1 MSMPLAELL
10 DHLKKTAALSQV
22 ASLISWDQETMMPAS
37 GAVQRAEQSGAL
49 ASVLHA
55 RNADPRIPEW
65 IGAID
70 LPSLSAFD
78 RRNVAE
84 AQRAYDRATKIPAR
98 LAEES
103 ARAASEG
110 QRIWAM
116 ARAAGDFAMFAPA
129 LRRNIELAREEAACL
144 AGPGDE
150 LYDSLL
156 DTFEPG
162 ARVAELEPLLEGMRP
177 GLVALRE
184 NIAGKTAPPGIEGH
198 FPADAQLL
206 LARTIAARFGYDLHA
221 GRIDTV
227 VHPFCSGTGDDVRI
241 TTRTDEADPF
251 NCLFSTVHETGH
263 ALYNQGITDAFLPAA
278 DYCSMGV
285 HESQSRFWENQIGRS
300 RPFADWLYPAMEG
313 AFGEL
318 SLPGPDAL
326 YAAVNRVHSG
336 FIRTEADEVHYNLH
350 ILMRFELERDLI
362 AGALEVEDL
371 EAAWNAR
378 FERDFG
384 MAVPDA
390 GRGVLQDVHWSVGL
404 FGYFPTYS
412 LGNIYSACLDRAMRR
427 DLPDRDAMV
436 RAAETQP
443 ILDWLR
449 ARIHMKGRLLPA
461 AELIEEATGEK
472 PSAAPLI
479 AYLEDKFGSLYDL

>member
-1 MSMPLAELL
+1 MPLSELL

-22 ASLISWDQETMMPAS
+22 SGLISWDQETMMPRD
-37 GAVQRAEQSGAL
+37 GAAQRAEQSGAL
-49 ASVLHA
+49 ASVIHA

-65 IGAID
+65 ISRID
-70 LPSLSAFD
+70 PNSLSAHD

-84 AQRAYDRATKIPAR
+84 AQRSYDKATKIPAR

-103 ARAASEG
+103 AKAASEG
-110 QRIWAM
+110 QRIWAE
-116 ARAAGDFAMFAPA
+116 ARQARDFVLFAPA
-129 LRRNIELAREEAACL
+129 LKRNIDLAREEAACL
-144 AGPGDE
+144 AEPGTG

-156 DTFEPG
+156 DAFEPG
-162 ARVAELEPLLEGMRP
+162 ARIAELQPMLEGMRP

-184 NIAGKTAPPGIEGH
+184 KIAEKPEPKAIEGH
-198 FPADAQLL
+198 FPAEAQLL
-206 LARTIAARFGYDLHA
+206 LARTIATRFGYDLNA

-227 VHPFCSGTGDDVRI
+227 VHPFCSGTGGDVRI

-251 NCLFSTVHETGH
+251 NCLYSAVHETGH
-263 ALYNQGITDAFLPAA
+263 ALYNQGLTDAFMPAA

-300 RPFADWLYPAMEG
+300 RPFADFLYPAMEG

-326 YAAVNRVHSG
+326 FAAVNRVHSG

-350 ILMRFELERDLI
+350 ILLRFELERDLI
-362 AGALEVEDL
+362 AGALEVDDL
-371 EAAWNAR
+371 EAEWNAR
-378 FERDFG
+378 FKRDFG
-384 MAVPDA
+384 AAVPDPSL
-390 GRGVLQDVHWSVGL
+390 GVLQDVHWSVGL

-412 LGNIYSACLDRAMRR
+412 LGNIYSACLDRAMRA
-427 DLPDRDAMV
+427 DMPDRDAMV

-449 ARIHMKGRLLPA
+449 ERIHVKGRLLPA
-461 AELIEEATGEK
+461 PDLIEAATGEK
-472 PSAAPLI
+472 PTAEPLI
-479 AYLEDKFGSLYDL
+479 AYLEDKFGDLYDL